1 MEKFADTKIRK
12 ICLHLTWKGL
22 DLNST
27 KCSSMGILQLNKLP
41 LNSQGSFTFTN
52 AQKVWRYFIINKL
65 RKWYQLQNHRWCRN
79 LLENG
84 KVRKKTL
91 CGACAPL
98 CRGDLILACH
108 AKFLISIDM
117 IQSMI
122 HDLIHDP
129 VMIRSAIRSGP
140 GRSRIYLRQMIV
152 GNSLILASNSTW
164 QLHVRE
170 MEVGEAWKIYWVT
183 KAQQL
188 LSFSTL

>member
-27 KCSSMGILQLNKLP
+27 KCSSTGILQLNKLP

-98 CRGDLILACH
+98 CRRDLILACH

-140 GRSRIYLRQMIV
+140 VRSGPVRSDPGFIYARWL
-152 GNSLILASNSTW
+152 
-164 QLHVRE
+164 
-170 MEVGEAWKIYWVT
+170 
-183 KAQQL
+183 
-188 LSFSTL
+188 